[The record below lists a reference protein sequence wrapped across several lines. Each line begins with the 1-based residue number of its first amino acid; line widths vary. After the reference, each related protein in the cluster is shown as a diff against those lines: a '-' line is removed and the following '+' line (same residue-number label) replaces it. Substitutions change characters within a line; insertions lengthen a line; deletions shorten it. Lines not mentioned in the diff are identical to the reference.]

1 MKITDTEFCIR
12 RTVTKVKIETKVSN
26 EHGKNYEQNICK
38 LNSNILKKK
47 SLRVMRFSSFQCCR
61 NVITFAKYVTEKNL
75 RAIGGE
81 GHQKN

>member
-38 LNSNILKKK
+38 LNSNILKK
-47 SLRVMRFSSFQCCR
+47 
-61 NVITFAKYVTEKNL
+61 NL
-75 RAIGGE
+75 FV
-81 GHQKN
+81 

>member
-47 SLRVMRFSSFQCCR
+47 SLRVMRFSSKPKPKEAHLLQQDH
-61 NVITFAKYVTEKNL
+61 TTK
-75 RAIGGE
+75 
-81 GHQKN
+81 